1 MKFVIKRLDMFSG
14 TKLKIAMLKS
24 NMIHKDR
31 GFIEFSFFLSKT
43 MLAYPDVRR
52 LVDVGDRY
60 DNHPLHIAA
69 QDGYL
74 SIVKVGL

>member
-1 MKFVIKRLDMFSG
+1 
-14 TKLKIAMLKS
+14 
-24 NMIHKDR
+24 
-31 GFIEFSFFLSKT
+31 

-69 QDGYL
+69 QEGYL
-74 SIVKVGL
+74 SIVKVWWMLEVKVSWYL

>member
-1 MKFVIKRLDMFSG
+1 
-14 TKLKIAMLKS
+14 
-24 NMIHKDR
+24 
-31 GFIEFSFFLSKT
+31 

-69 QDGYL
+69 QEGYL
-74 SIVKVGL
+74 SIVKVWWMLEVKVSWYPIALYQRDNAGM

>member
-1 MKFVIKRLDMFSG
+1 
-14 TKLKIAMLKS
+14 MLQ
-24 NMIHKDR
+24 
-31 GFIEFSFFLSKT
+31 T

-69 QDGYL
+69 QEGYL
-74 SIVKVGL
+74 SIVKVWWMLEVKVNW

>member
-1 MKFVIKRLDMFSG
+1 
-14 TKLKIAMLKS
+14 
-24 NMIHKDR
+24 
-31 GFIEFSFFLSKT
+31 

-69 QDGYL
+69 QEGYL
-74 SIVKVGL
+74 SIVKVGSSDVIKMLHVINIQLITPLEFSVVE

>member
-1 MKFVIKRLDMFSG
+1 
-14 TKLKIAMLKS
+14 
-24 NMIHKDR
+24 
-31 GFIEFSFFLSKT
+31 

-69 QDGYL
+69 QEGYL
-74 SIVKVGL
+74 SIVKVGSSDVIKSKIRLLLVINIQLITPLEFSVVE